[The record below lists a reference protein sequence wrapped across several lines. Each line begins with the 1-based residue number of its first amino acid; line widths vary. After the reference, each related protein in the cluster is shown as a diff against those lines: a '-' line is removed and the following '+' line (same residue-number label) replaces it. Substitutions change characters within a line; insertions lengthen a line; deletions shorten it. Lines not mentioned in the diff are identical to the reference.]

1 MGRTKI
7 GNLLLAVW
15 LILTGLFVVTN
26 LSIPSRDVVMG
37 VLALLAGV
45 FLVLGR

>member
-1 MGRTKI
+1 MKI
-7 GNLLLAVW
+7 GNLVLAIW
-15 LILTGLFVVTN
+15 FILTGLFAVTN

-45 FLVLGR
+45 FLILGR

>member
-1 MGRTKI
+1 MRMKV
-7 GNLLLAVW
+7 GNLLLAIW
-15 LILTGLFVVTN
+15 LILTGVFVLTN

-45 FLVLGR
+45 FLILGR